1 MQTLIIDGQDLYGQ
15 KDLHDYLAKTLDF
28 PSYYGANLDAL
39 HDMLTSWQTPTTIYL
54 VNLDALSEHLGA
66 AYSKKF
72 LKLLLDVEEKNAFL
86 TILR

>member
-1 MQTLIIDGQDLYGQ
+1 MQILIIDGQDLYGQ
-15 KDLHDYLAKTLDF
+15 KDLHEYLAKALDF

-39 HDMLTSWQTPTTIYL
+39 YDMLTSRQTPTTIYL
-54 VNLDALSEHLGA
+54 VNLDALSGHLGA
-66 AYSKKF
+66 TYNKKF

>member
-15 KDLHDYLAKTLDF
+15 KDLHDY

-39 HDMLTSWQTPTTIYL
+39 HDMLTSWQTPTSIYL
-54 VNLDALSEHLGA
+54 VNLDALSDHLGA
-66 AYSKKF
+66 TYSKKF

>member
-15 KDLHDYLAKTLDF
+15 KDLHNQIAKTLDF

-39 HDMLTSWQTPTTIYL
+39 HDMLTSWQTPIIIYL

>member
-1 MQTLIIDGQDLYGQ
+1 MQILIIDGQDLYGQ
-15 KDLHDYLAKTLDF
+15 KDLHDYLAKAQDF

-39 HDMLTSWQTPTTIYL
+39 YDMLTSRQTPTTIYL
-54 VNLDALSEHLGA
+54 VNLDALSGHLGA
-66 AYSKKF
+66 TYNKKF

>member
-15 KDLHDYLAKTLDF
+15 KDLHDHIAKSLDF

-39 HDMLTSWQTPTTIYL
+39 HDMLTSWQTPIIIYL
-54 VNLDALSEHLGA
+54 VNLDALSDRLGA
-66 AYSKKF
+66 TYSKKF
-72 LKLLLDVEEKNAFL
+72 LKLLLDIEEKNAFL

>member
-15 KDLHDYLAKTLDF
+15 KDLHDYLAKALDF

-39 HDMLTSWQTPTTIYL
+39 HDMLTSLQEVTNIYL
-54 VNLDALSEHLGA
+54 LNLDALADHIGSG
-66 AYSKKF
+66 YTKK
-72 LKLLLDVEEKNAFL
+72 LVKLLLDVEEKNAFL

>member
-39 HDMLTSWQTPTTIYL
+39 HDMLTSRQTPTIIYL
-54 VNLDALSEHLGA
+54 VNLDALSNHLGA
-66 AYSKKF
+66 TYSKKF
-72 LKLLLDVEEKNAFL
+72 LKLLMDVEEKNAFL